1 MQEGESSS
9 SRFPS
14 DQRLKQSALRHITP
28 PLRQFEMRLPDIE
41 IERKHPVTIKPRKC
55 IRGQNNQLLKSL
67 ERHSPHLRR
76 PAFQEVHSQREPTR
90 PSAFIRIPHIEVAK
104 IHPRPEKLK
113 EKRSSKDF
121 SPLAEKIVISK
132 PAPPPREVTTKC
144 GQETS
149 HSDSEISETRS
160 TDNLDKPSSVS
171 IRRNVSFSGKKSPT
185 PSLSMLERGSHYH
198 HQATPPLRIG
208 TLTTHRH
215 SPSPPLRERHTPS
228 PPSRVTPPSR
238 DVITRDMSRDV
249 ATRDLSRDVATR
261 DRHTPSPRFE
271 YKCFTKLISSAESD
285 SETHKFPTTLLENV
299 ARKFVP
305 IPDDRKRR
313 HKEDEVLGQS
323 STEKSKLNRIREC
336 SRSPPNKLN
345 IER

>member
-1 MQEGESSS
+1 
-9 SRFPS
+9 
-14 DQRLKQSALRHITP
+14 
-28 PLRQFEMRLPDIE
+28 MRLPDIE

-55 IRGQNNQLLKSL
+55 TRGQSSQLLKSL

-76 PAFQEVHSQREPTR
+76 PAFQEIHTQRESTR

-113 EKRSSKDF
+113 EKRSSKEF

-132 PAPPPREVTTKC
+132 PAPPPREMTTKC

-171 IRRNVSFSGKKSPT
+171 IKRNVSFSGKKSPT
-185 PSLSMLERGSHYH
+185 PSLSLLERGNHCHY
-198 HQATPPLRIG
+198 QATPPLRIG
-208 TLTTHRH
+208 TLTSHRH
-215 SPSPPLRERHTPS
+215 SPSPPLRERLTPS
-228 PPSRVTPPSR
+228 PPSRVSPPSR
-238 DVITRDMSRDV
+238 DVTTRDMS
-249 ATRDLSRDVATR
+249 R

-271 YKCFTKLISSAESD
+271 YKCFTKLISSTDTDNESP
-285 SETHKFPTTLLENV
+285 KFPATLFENV

-305 IPDDRKRR
+305 IPSKDDKKRR
-313 HKEDEVLGQS
+313 HKEDESVGQV

-345 IER
+345 IERYGVLIFIDVIINIT